1 MSHTISPSTARIYGL
16 KRVSLAWDVS
26 RSTYYSRQKGKS
38 TAKRGPKPKIDDSEV
53 LSLVKKDIQ
62 ESPFTGEGHRKVH
75 ARLKR
80 KKIQVS
86 RNRVL
91 RVMRENNLL
100 SPHRRPYSPPNDH
113 DGIIVTG
120 APNVMWCSDGTKILT
135 VNDGWV

>member
-16 KRVSLAWDVS
+16 KSVSLAWDVS

-80 KKIQVS
+80 KKI
-86 RNRVL
+86 
-91 RVMRENNLL
+91 
-100 SPHRRPYSPPNDH
+100 
-113 DGIIVTG
+113 
-120 APNVMWCSDGTKILT
+120 
-135 VNDGWV
+135 